1 MHHLKRYRGGK
12 ISVWLILIF
21 QWKISRLARQ
31 PKSAGICLRS
41 QTGTYTA
48 PAVCFL
54 FQMLTLALF
63 VCLFV
68 LETRSCY
75 VALDSLKLTV
85 LLDQANLELIEIHL
99 PCLPSAEV
107 KGDVLLRLVWG
118 VFFTQN
124 YKHIGFLTN
133 YPAKSIQL
141 VLTNSWQC
149 CDT

>member
-1 MHHLKRYRGGK
+1 MEDFKAGEATE
-12 ISVWLILIF
+12 ISWNLF
-21 QWKISRLARQ
+21 EISNRDLH
-31 PKSAGICLRS
+31 CTRS
-41 QTGTYTA
+41 
-48 PAVCFL
+48 L
-54 FQMLTLALF
+54 FFISNADPGF